1 MSRDRVARFL
11 AGMAVFAAGFALAV
25 FAHYGLHRLLL
36 TTEPFI
42 YISF

>member
-1 MSRDRVARFL
+1 MKTGRISRIWVGA
-11 AGMAVFAAGFALAV
+11 AVFAAGFAAAV

-36 TTEPFI
+36 TIEPFI

>member
-1 MSRDRVARFL
+1 MKAPGVSSVL
-11 AGMAVFAAGFALAV
+11 AGLAVFAAGFAAAV

-36 TTEPFI
+36 TIEPFI

>member
-1 MSRDRVARFL
+1 MKAPRISRVL
-11 AGMAVFAAGFALAV
+11 AGTAVFAAGFAAAV
-25 FAHYGLHRLLL
+25 FMHYGLHRLLL